1 MTDSWYFTGMMDV
14 GARIAAELGG
24 EPCPHCGGQTRLEE
38 SARFRWVCAVCGGPR
53 IPVKDER
60 AHSQGEKE
68 SLRRAHLAAK
78 RAFGWRI
85 AGTGLGLTGAIVA
98 AIGLIFTGAH
108 AVVGLIILGI
118 ALAFIVFAMRFA
130 ANARRELTNAK
141 LAAFA
146 AWGMVGE
153 ALLRLNGGQLT
164 AKEIAAMMQTTEGD
178 AERMMTILSADSRVR
193 VDLGDDA
200 ELRYRVTSV
209 ESGEPDLAPAL
220 AESAAKGSI

>member
-1 MTDSWYFTGMMDV
+1 MDV

-68 SLRRAHLAAK
+68 SLRSAHLAAK
-78 RAFGWRI
+78 RAFGWRM
-85 AGTGLGLTGAIVA
+85 AATGLGLTGAIVA
-98 AIGLIFTGAH
+98 ALGLIFTGAH
-108 AVVGLIILGI
+108 AVVGLFILGV

-130 ANARRELTNAK
+130 ASARRELTSAK
-141 LAAFA
+141 LGVFA

-153 ALLRLNGGQLT
+153 ALLRLNGQLT
-164 AKEIAAMMQTTEGD
+164 AKEIAALMQTTEGD
-178 AERMMTILSADSRVR
+178 AERMMTVLSADSRVR

-200 ELRYRVTSV
+200 DLRYRVM
-209 ESGEPDLAPAL
+209 SGEADLAPAL
-220 AESAAKGSI
+220 DEGAKASR